1 VIAALLLLAA
11 GAMPAATF
19 HCGAVTRPG
28 VAELGEDG
36 VWRGTAVDLCRQR
49 AGNRVVEFHL
59 YETPAALAA
68 AGNDDLAVL
77 SPAEIAAAHLAPQ
90 GAPLTVSRQ
99 VLLVKPGAPIERAEA
114 LAGRRVC
121 LLVASAAE
129 SALDRWARERRIAI
143 VHAGFQEPVELRD
156 GFDAGYCAAMAV
168 DAADVPGGPARTRAL
183 APALAEV
190 PLYALARRR

>member
-1 VIAALLLLAA
+1 MIAALLLLAT

-36 VWRGTAVDLCRQR
+36 VWRGAAVDLCRQR
-49 AGNRVVEFHL
+49 AGNAAVDFHL
-59 YETPAALAA
+59 YAAPAALAA
-68 AGNDDLAVL
+68 ASKDDLAVL
-77 SPAEIAAAHLAPQ
+77 SPAEIAVAHLAPQ

-99 VLLVKPGAPIERAEA
+99 VLLVKPGAPVERAEA

-121 LLVASAAE
+121 ALVASSAE
-129 SALDRWARERRIAI
+129 SALDRWARERQIAI
-143 VHAGFQEPVELRD
+143 VHVGFQEPVELRD
-156 GFDAGYCAAMAV
+156 AFDAGYCAAMAV
-168 DAADVPGGPARTRAL
+168 DAADVPGGSAQTHML

-190 PLYALARRR
+190 PLYAVMRR